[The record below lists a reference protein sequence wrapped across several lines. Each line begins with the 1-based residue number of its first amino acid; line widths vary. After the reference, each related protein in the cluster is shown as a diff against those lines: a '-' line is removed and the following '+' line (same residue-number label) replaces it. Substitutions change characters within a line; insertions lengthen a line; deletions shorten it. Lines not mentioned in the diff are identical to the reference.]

1 MAYMSFL
8 FSEGFQTNRPKNMKT
23 KGIILGFVCVSVLMT
38 IFNAVYISR
47 SILVH
52 IIKETFSRST
62 EHNSRS
68 FKEVSTTVTA
78 SIKSILSAKE
88 FVITKSV
95 NESIM
100 KIYARSWNKVITPYA
115 SKYMID
121 GRNICSVLPLP
132 SLLIFVLSL
141 PKAKEERQAIR
152 KTWGSVANRSHFFF
166 NISTKIVFVL
176 GQMADA
182 GILQV
187 LQDESNEYKDMVQI
201 DFIES
206 RYNLTRKMMHGL
218 RWVKTYCKSI
228 KYILKA
234 DDDTFIN
241 VARLSDYLLRD
252 ADINNDTIH
261 GFMYRTGGTVLREG
275 KYAVKEEELPS
286 PRYPPYVSGTAYIL
300 PYNVI
305 SNMLDLAERLP
316 YCPVDDAFMTGVLRV
331 ILDIKIKHTDNFT
344 DMFQY
349 HYNPCKFQS
358 QIAVTNINTEC
369 MYLLWNLTT
378 QEKDTDC
385 ERSKLY
391 DKQICSIFG

>member
-1 MAYMSFL
+1 
-8 FSEGFQTNRPKNMKT
+8 
-23 KGIILGFVCVSVLMT
+23 MT
-38 IFNAVYISR
+38 IFNTVHISR
-47 SILVH
+47 SQLVH
-52 IIKETFSRST
+52 ISKETSIRSM

-68 FKEVSTTVTA
+68 FNEVSTTVTV
-78 SIKSILSAKE
+78 SMKSIISAKE
-88 FVITKSV
+88 FVITKSM

-100 KIYARSWNKVITPYA
+100 KIYGRSWDKVITPYA

-141 PKAKEERQAIR
+141 PTAKEERQTIR
-152 KTWGSVANRSHFFF
+152 KTWGSVANRSHVFF

-176 GQMADA
+176 GRMADA

-275 KYAVKEEELPS
+275 KYAVKEEELPI

-316 YCPVDDAFMTGVLRV
+316 YCPVDDAFMTGVLRTYYQVDCVRHLEPFFCGV
-331 ILDIKIKHTDNFT
+331 ITDVVLMTPFCNHRSCYNQHLDNETSLPGVAFLQTIGWN
-344 DMFQY
+344 Q
-349 HYNPCKFQS
+349 
-358 QIAVTNINTEC
+358 NIDTHLQKT
-369 MYLLWNLTT
+369 LLLDGSGCRMIIIDATV
-378 QEKDTDC
+378 E
-385 ERSKLY
+385 
-391 DKQICSIFG
+391 IFVQ